1 MKGLY
6 IHIPFCKRICSYCD
20 FPKMVSNDTNK
31 TKYINKLILEINSY
45 KKYFDEI
52 DTVYIGGGTPNS
64 ISLELLDKLL
74 TSIDPILKKSK
85 ESSIELNPEFIT
97 NDLCILLSK
106 HNINRVSLGVESINP
121 KTIKLINRCHSKEIV
136 KNSILML
143 KSNGITNIN
152 CDFIFGFPYEDITDV
167 KNNIDFIKEL
177 DITHVSYYSLILE
190 DKTVFK
196 YQYDK
201 GLLELP
207 NDDLVADMY
216 YFIKKELNNI
226 GFNHYE
232 ISNFAKEGF
241 ESLHNLKYW
250 NEEEYIGCGMAS
262 SGFISDIRYENR
274 HILKDYLENDNLIY
288 DSIKLE
294 IIDKKK
300 EFMMMGLRMIN
311 GVSIKR
317 YNMMFNS
324 DVLTDFKTELDKL
337 LKEDMIEIENDHIRI
352 KPDKLFIGNIC
363 FREFV

>member
-1 MKGLY
+1 MKQ
-6 IHIPFCKRICSYCD
+6 K
-20 FPKMVSNDTNK
+20 
-31 TKYINKLILEINSY
+31 
-45 KKYFDEI
+45 
-52 DTVYIGGGTPNS
+52 
-64 ISLELLDKLL
+64 
-74 TSIDPILKKSK
+74 
-85 ESSIELNPEFIT
+85 
-97 NDLCILLSK
+97 
-106 HNINRVSLGVESINP
+106 
-121 KTIKLINRCHSKEIV
+121 
-136 KNSILML
+136 
-143 KSNGITNIN
+143 
-152 CDFIFGFPYEDITDV
+152 
-167 KNNIDFIKEL
+167 
-177 DITHVSYYSLILE
+177 
-190 DKTVFK
+190 
-196 YQYDK
+196 YDK

-207 NDDLVADMY
+207 DEDTERKMY
-216 YFIKKELNNI
+216 WKVKKTLEKNKYA
-226 GFNHYE
+226 HYE
-232 ISNFAKEGF
+232 ISNFAKEGY

-262 SGFISDIRYENR
+262 SGFLSDIRYENR